1 MVSTVLRHNPCTKG
15 GPSLEACRERLAGN
29 NQVHVP
35 LRREL
40 PDAGVTE
47 QDDPLTEGNKSN
59 SIVSFNDPTGARLSY
74 SGPRN
79 IRGLTIFWR
88 NIIAQSAL
96 IALLVI
102 VSLYAFAQLDK
113 LTRLSTHILVVDS
126 ACEKEEKR
134 LLKIFLGE
142 LRNAEKY
149 LVLQDKEFYAN
160 FLQGKSDFASS
171 LEMISAFVDT
181 KMEKDIVAQIRTLH
195 ARYDDG
201 LHAAISDGASWEQT
215 RTQISDEII
224 ERVNEL
230 IRLREQILA
239 NRISTARDQAAAAAT
254 MIAWLALGGISLAL
268 LLAYLH
274 ARGVSR
280 PLNKLARE
288 MRRVGRGEPT
298 RSLEMRAPPEVL
310 DLAMTFSWMTE
321 ELAQL
326 DRLKADF
333 TDHISHEL
341 RTPLTAI
348 REGTALVLEEIPG
361 PLTAS
366 QRDVLEVVR
375 SHSDRLFKMI
385 STILDLSKMEAEMM
399 VYEFTACDLSSLI
412 QRTVNTVRLVARK
425 RRVNLHTLLAEP
437 LPMVYVDEKRIQQVL
452 DNLLSNALKFTPEGG
467 DVRIAA
473 CLKANDD
480 GKGDLLEVRVSDT
493 GEGIPES
500 DLEKVFTRFYQSLQN
515 PGKKLQ
521 GTGLGLAI
529 ARYIIQAHKGRIWVE
544 SRVGQGSTFIF
555 VLPTVARGEK
565 QLLIDKQN

>member
-1 MVSTVLRHNPCTKG
+1 
-15 GPSLEACRERLAGN
+15 
-29 NQVHVP
+29 
-35 LRREL
+35 
-40 PDAGVTE
+40 
-47 QDDPLTEGNKSN
+47 
-59 SIVSFNDPTGARLSY
+59 LSY
-74 SGPRN
+74 SGAGN
-79 IRGLTIFWR
+79 LRGLTIFWR
-88 NIIAQSAL
+88 NILAQSAL
-96 IALLVI
+96 IALLLL
-102 VSLYAFAQLDK
+102 VSFYAFAQLDK

-126 ACEKEEKR
+126 ACEKEERR
-134 LLKIFLGE
+134 LLKVFLAE
-142 LRNAEKY
+142 VRNAEKY

-181 KMEKDIVAQIRTLH
+181 KLERDLVGQIRTLH

-201 LHAAISDGASWEQT
+201 LHAAITDGISSEQT

-224 ERVNEL
+224 ERANEL

-254 MIAWLALGGISLAL
+254 MITWLALGGIGLAL

-274 ARGVSR
+274 ARSVSR

-288 MRRVGRGEPT
+288 MRRMGRGEPT

-310 DLAMTFSWMTE
+310 DLARTFSWMTE

-375 SHSDRLFKMI
+375 SHSDRLFRMI

-399 VYEFTACDLSSLI
+399 VYEFTACDLCSLI
-412 QRTVNTVRLVARK
+412 ERSVNTAQLVARK
-425 RRVNLHTLLAEP
+425 RRVNLSTLLAEP
-437 LPMVYVDEKRIQQVL
+437 LPIVYVDEKRIQQVL

-467 DVRIAA
+467 DIRIAA
-473 CLKANDD
+473 CVKANDD
-480 GKGDLLEVRVSDT
+480 GTRDLLEVRVSDT

-500 DLEKVFTRFYQSLQN
+500 DLEKVFTRFYQSFQN

-529 ARYIIQAHKGRIWVE
+529 ARHIIQAHKGRIWVE
-544 SRVGQGSTFIF
+544 SRMGQGSTFVF
-555 VLPTVARGEK
+555 VLPTIPGGNK
-565 QLLIDKQN
+565 QLCLDQQN